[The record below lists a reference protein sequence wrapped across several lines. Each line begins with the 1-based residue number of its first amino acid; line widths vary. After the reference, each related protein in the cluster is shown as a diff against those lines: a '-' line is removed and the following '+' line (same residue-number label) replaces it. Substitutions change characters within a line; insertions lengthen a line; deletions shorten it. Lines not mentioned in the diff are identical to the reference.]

1 MKTMQKLVDRFNRMY
16 PEYLAELC
24 RDSWEQKYTIYI
36 TEPVCG
42 ITGRYVFKSCREF
55 DEWMKGVVLE

>member
-1 MKTMQKLVDRFNRMY
+1 MKTMQKLVDRFNRINPDY
-16 PEYLAELC
+16 HAELC

-42 ITGRYVFKSCREF
+42 LTDRYVFKSCREF

>member
-1 MKTMQKLVDRFNRMY
+1 MKTMQKLVDRFNKMNPDY
-16 PEYLAELC
+16 HAEL
-24 RDSWEQKYTIYI
+24 DSWEQKYTVYI